1 MRMELKLKLF
11 KLVAKLPENRLTMP
25 LKKKVDAALDVEVA
39 AMKQDILRRNW
50 DNVRLHQEIRRLLA
64 EEDVPE
70 EKREK
75 LEEMDRKVVE
85 LMDGMSGLV
94 KRLEEDEDE
103 DEEPG

>member
-1 MRMELKLKLF
+1 MGLDLRLRLF
-11 KLVAKLPENRLTMP
+11 SLVEKLPENRLTAP
-25 LKKKVDAALDVEVA
+25 LKKKVDTVLEAEVA

-50 DNVRLHQEIRRLLA
+50 ENVRLHQEIRRALA
-64 EEDVPE
+64 AEDVTE

-75 LEEMDRKVVE
+75 LEEMDRKVAE

-103 DEEPG
+103 EPG